1 MGGEFFQCIKQRSF
15 DHQKGRRR
23 QGAVRGGDEGHALS
37 LPQVGEPAAGYFL
50 LPLLDVS
57 YLFIPQP
64 AYDPPRFCRIRRAYN
79 ILTRK
84 TPIYCKKQTEPI
96 GFI

>member
-15 DHQKGRRR
+15 DHKKAGGVKERFAAVIKGTPSPSPRW
-23 QGAVRGGDEGHALS
+23 AN
-37 LPQVGEPAAGYFL
+37 L
-50 LPLLDVS
+50 LLVIS

-64 AYDPPRFCRIRRAYN
+64 AYDPPPVCRIRRAYN

-84 TPIYCKKQTEPI
+84 TPIYCKKQTKPI